1 MKAVIQRVTRASVEV
16 DGRSIGQIGTG
27 LLVLLGVAKGDE
39 EPDVRYMVEKLATMR
54 IFGDQQGKMNLS
66 IGEVGGAILLVS
78 QFTLLADTSKGRRP
92 GFDLAAPPET
102 ARLLYEQVAVGL
114 KSRGLRVETGV
125 FGAHM
130 KVELL
135 NDGPV
140 TFILDSRGGG

>member
-1 MKAVIQRVTRASVEV
+1 MKAVIQRVSRASVEV
-16 DGRSIGQIGTG
+16 DGRIIGQIGMG
-27 LLVLLGVAKGDE
+27 LLALVGVAQGDGQ
-39 EPDVRYMVEKLATMR
+39 PDADYMVEKLATMR
-54 IFGDQQGKMNLS
+54 VFGDQQGKMNLS
-66 IGEVGGAILLVS
+66 IGDVGGSLLLVS

-114 KSRGLRVETGV
+114 KSRGLRVETGI

-140 TFILDSRGGG
+140 TFVLDSRERA